1 MTRQA
6 RPAAA
11 AALAVLAMLA
21 LAQPA
26 LAGEPRREAGRHE
39 HGLSELAVAQEGP
52 ELLIDLR
59 GPAAN
64 FLGFEHAP
72 RTGAE
77 RAALAAARALLE
89 QGEKLFGLP
98 AAARCRFVAARV
110 TAPDLAA
117 FDEEADEAEEDGH
130 GIAEDEHDEDELAHG
145 DENHSEMAVSY
156 DVRCDAPQALSAIE
170 VKVFVAFPG
179 TGRIAASTVGP
190 AGQTAVMLTP
200 DNTVVRLR
208 P

>member
-1 MTRQA
+1 MTRHA

-11 AALAVLAMLA
+11 AALAVCVLL
-21 LAQPA
+21 QPA
-26 LAGEPRREAGRHE
+26 SAAEPRREAGRHE
-39 HGLSELAVAQEGP
+39 HGLSELTVAQEGP

-72 RTGAE
+72 RTSAE
-77 RAALAAARALLE
+77 RAALAAARAVLE

-98 AAARCRFVAARV
+98 ALARCRFVAARV
-110 TAPDLAA
+110 TAPEAA
-117 FDEEADEAEEDGH
+117 SADEESDEAEEDGH
-130 GIAEDEHDEDELAHG
+130 GIAEDEHDEDEHG
-145 DENHSEMAVSY
+145 SGNGDHSEITVSY
-156 DVRCDAPQALSAIE
+156 DVRCEAPRALSAID
-170 VKVFVAFPG
+170 VRVFAAFPG

-190 AGQTAVMLTP
+190 AGQTAVTLTP
-200 DNTVVRLR
+200 GNTVIRLQ